1 MSIEI
6 KAPTFPES
14 ISEGEI
20 ATWNFAEGDAIS
32 EGDVIVEI
40 ETDKVVME
48 VPAAQDGVMGKIIKK
63 EGDTVASEELIGN
76 MEQGSGDTSSD
87 DAKPADNAKEEAPKA
102 EPKEES
108 TKQETAQESS
118 STSESSSDL
127 NAGPSARRAINASGV
142 STDNLSGT
150 GVGGRV
156 TKSDVQNA
164 AAGSSQKTS
173 APAESVPLDVASNLS
188 TEGRIEKRVP
198 MSRLRKTVANRL
210 LSVQQT
216 NAILTTFNE
225 VDMNAVKNI
234 RAQYKESFIKK
245 HDTKLGFMSFF
256 VKAVVEALK
265 RFPDVNAS
273 IDGTDMI
280 YHGYF
285 DISIAVSSP
294 RGLVVP
300 VIRNA
305 DKLSFAQI
313 EKQIID
319 YAVKAKNGT
328 LSIEDM
334 QGGTFTITNGGTF
347 GSMLSTPIINA
358 PQSAI
363 LGMHNIVDRPVA
375 IDGEVKI
382 RPIMY
387 LALSY
392 DHRIIDGKDSV
403 SFLRTIKELLEDPA
417 RLLLEV

>member
-6 KAPTFPES
+6 KTPAFPES

-32 EGDVIVEI
+32 EGDIIVEI

-48 VPAAQDGVMGKIIKK
+48 VPAVEAGVMGKILKQ
-63 EGDTVASEELIGN
+63 EGDTVASQETIGN
-76 MEQGSGDTSSD
+76 MEAGAAASESTQAPAH
-87 DAKPADNAKEEAPKA
+87 DAQPEQAPKPESKP
-102 EPKEES
+102 EPKS
-108 TKQETAQESS
+108 NN
-118 STSESSSDL
+118 DL
-127 NAGPSARRAINASGV
+127 KAGPSARREIKASGA
-142 STDNLSGT
+142 STDQISGS
-150 GVGGRV
+150 GVGGRI
-156 TKSDVQNA
+156 TKSDVK
-164 AAGSSQKTS
+164 GSGSASSSS
-173 APAESVPLDVASNLS
+173 APKAPKNNISNIS
-188 TEGRIEKRVP
+188 DNISSEGRIEKRVP
-198 MSRLRKTVANRL
+198 MSRLRKTIANRL
-210 LSVQQT
+210 LSVQQ
-216 NAILTTFNE
+216 NSAILTTFNE
-225 VDMNAVKNI
+225 VDMHAVKSI
-234 RAQYKESFIKK
+234 RAQYKDSFIKK

-319 YAVKAKNGT
+319 YAVKARDGS

-363 LGMHNIVDRPVA
+363 LGMHNIVDRPMVV
-375 IDGEVKI
+375 DGEIKI

>member
-6 KAPTFPES
+6 KTPAFPES

-32 EGDVIVEI
+32 EGDIIVEI

-48 VPAAQDGVMGKIIKK
+48 VPAVESGVMGKILKQ
-63 EGDTVASEELIGN
+63 EGDTVASQEIIGS
-76 MEQGSGDTSSD
+76 MEAG
-87 DAKPADNAKEEAPKA
+87 
-102 EPKEES
+102 
-108 TKQETAQESS
+108 TAA
-118 STSESSSDL
+118 SESSPSEAAPAQDAQPEKAPEAKPEPKS
-127 NAGPSARRAINASGV
+127 NKDIKAGPSARREIKASGA
-142 STDNLSGT
+142 STDQISGS

-156 TKSDVQNA
+156 TKSDVK
-164 AAGSSQKTS
+164 GSGSASSSS
-173 APAESVPLDVASNLS
+173 APKAPENNISDNISN
-188 TEGRIEKRVP
+188 EGRIEKRVP
-198 MSRLRKTVANRL
+198 MSRLRKTIANRL
-210 LSVQQT
+210 LSVQQ
-216 NAILTTFNE
+216 NSAILTTFNE
-225 VDMNAVKNI
+225 VDMHAVKSI
-234 RAQYKESFIKK
+234 RAQYKDSFIKK

-319 YAVKAKNGT
+319 YAVKARDGS

-363 LGMHNIVDRPVA
+363 LGMHNIVDRPMVV
-375 IDGEVKI
+375 DGEIKI

>member
-1 MSIEI
+1 MLSQ
-6 KAPTFPES
+6 KKSPKPES
-14 ISEGEI
+14 
-20 ATWNFAEGDAIS
+20 
-32 EGDVIVEI
+32 
-40 ETDKVVME
+40 
-48 VPAAQDGVMGKIIKK
+48 
-63 EGDTVASEELIGN
+63 
-76 MEQGSGDTSSD
+76 
-87 DAKPADNAKEEAPKA
+87 KP
-102 EPKEES
+102 EPK
-108 TKQETAQESS
+108 SS
-118 STSESSSDL
+118 KDIK
-127 NAGPSARRAINASGV
+127 AGPSARREIKASGA
-142 STDNLSGT
+142 STDQISGS

-156 TKSDVQNA
+156 TKSDVK
-164 AAGSSQKTS
+164 GSGSASSSS
-173 APAESVPLDVASNLS
+173 APKAPENNISDNISS
-188 TEGRIEKRVP
+188 EGRIEKRVP
-198 MSRLRKTVANRL
+198 MSRLRKTIANRL
-210 LSVQQT
+210 LSVQQ
-216 NAILTTFNE
+216 NSAILTTFNE
-225 VDMNAVKNI
+225 VDMHAVKSI
-234 RAQYKESFIKK
+234 RAQYKDSFIKK

-319 YAVKAKNGT
+319 YAVKARDGS

-363 LGMHNIVDRPVA
+363 LGMHNIVDRPMVV
-375 IDGEVKI
+375 DGEIKI

>member
-6 KAPTFPES
+6 KTPAFPES

-32 EGDVIVEI
+32 EGDIIVEI

-48 VPAAQDGVMGKIIKK
+48 VPAVEAGVMGKILKQ
-63 EGDTVASEELIGN
+63 EGDTVASQETIGN
-76 MEQGSGDTSSD
+76 MEAGAAASESTQAPAQ
-87 DAKPADNAKEEAPKA
+87 DAQPEQAPKPESKP
-102 EPKEES
+102 EPKS
-108 TKQETAQESS
+108 NN
-118 STSESSSDL
+118 DL
-127 NAGPSARRAINASGV
+127 KAGPSARREIKASGA
-142 STDNLSGT
+142 STDQISGS
-150 GVGGRV
+150 GVGGRI
-156 TKSDVQNA
+156 TKSDVK
-164 AAGSSQKTS
+164 GSGSASSSS
-173 APAESVPLDVASNLS
+173 APKAPKNNISNIS
-188 TEGRIEKRVP
+188 DNISSEGRIEKRVP
-198 MSRLRKTVANRL
+198 MSRLRKTIANRL
-210 LSVQQT
+210 LSVQQ
-216 NAILTTFNE
+216 NSAILTTFNE
-225 VDMNAVKNI
+225 VDMHAVKSI
-234 RAQYKESFIKK
+234 RAQYKDSFIKK

-319 YAVKAKNGT
+319 YAVKARDGS

-363 LGMHNIVDRPVA
+363 LGMHNIVDRPMVV
-375 IDGEVKI
+375 DGEIKI